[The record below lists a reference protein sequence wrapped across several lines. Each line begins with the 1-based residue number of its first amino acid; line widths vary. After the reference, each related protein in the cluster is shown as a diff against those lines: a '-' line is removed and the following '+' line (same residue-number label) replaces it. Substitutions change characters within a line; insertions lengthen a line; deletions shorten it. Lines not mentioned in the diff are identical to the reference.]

1 MKTHYA
7 EENDDVIS
15 SKDTADEHCWREH
28 KIGKPQLICD
38 IVITIVLLICLT
50 LSGLLFDRPAAP
62 PQQDGVV
69 TARLPLPSFV
79 QHGSLT
85 HSRADADDD
94 R

>member
-15 SKDTADEHCWREH
+15 SNDTADEHCWREH
-28 KIGKPQLICD
+28 KISKTQIICD
-38 IVITIVLLICLT
+38 IMIIAVLLICLT
-50 LSGLLFDRPAAP
+50 FYGLLLDLPP
-62 PQQDGVV
+62 TPQQESIA

-79 QHGSLT
+79 QHGTLS